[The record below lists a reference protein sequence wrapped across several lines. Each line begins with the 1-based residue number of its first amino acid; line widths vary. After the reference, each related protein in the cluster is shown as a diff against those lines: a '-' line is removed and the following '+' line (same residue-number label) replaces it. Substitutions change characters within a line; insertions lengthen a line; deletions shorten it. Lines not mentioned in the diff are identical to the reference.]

1 MNLFLKK
8 YKKKNLQ
15 TIQKNYNYLYFFR
28 YHNLTFNENIL
39 LKKKIKKNQSF
50 FLILK
55 QNLIKK
61 NFKFIKG
68 QGPVLLIYSNQNL
81 FNLSFLKDFQKIKL
95 IFLLFKN
102 QIFSEL
108 KLNKISF
115 CSKESFL
122 FNLKIPFFKLI
133 LILQRRI

>member
-8 YKKKNLQ
+8 YKKKKIQ

-28 YHNLTFNENIL
+28 YHNLTVNENIL

-68 QGPVLLIYSNQNL
+68 QGPILLIYSNQNL
-81 FNLSFLKDFQKIKL
+81 FNLFFLKDFQKIKL

-133 LILQRRI
+133 LILQRRV